1 MHELWKDDLIRVT
14 KRCNL
19 FRFIHVISDG
29 GELETTFKDIYPEE
43 LELNDEKYM
52 QTKNWSPQGII
63 FGLHILIENRKTTV
77 SHCVKNARIRSYY
90 GPYFPAF
97 RLNALRIR
105 SECGKIWT
113 RITPN
118 TYNFYAVG
126 HLDKRDSFPFSIVR
140 MPCKSSNSSS
150 DMFYSATGAE
160 TLRIAKANVYTD
172 SFYSFVKSLTLSN
185 LTGCS

>member
-1 MHELWKDDLIRVT
+1 MDELLKDDLIRVT

-29 GELETTFKDIYPEE
+29 GEFETTFKDIYPEE
-43 LELNDEKYM
+43 LELNNEKFR
-52 QTKNWSPQGII
+52 SPQGII
-63 FGLHILIENRKTTV
+63 FGLHVLIENRKTTV

-90 GPYFPAF
+90 GPHFPAF
-97 RLNALRIR
+97 GLNTLRIR

-118 TYNFYAVG
+118 TDTFYAVG
-126 HLDKRDSFPFSIVR
+126 HLDKRDSFPFSIVG
-140 MPCKSSNSSS
+140 MPCKSSNPLP

-160 TLRIAKANVYTD
+160 TLRIAKANVCTD
-172 SFYSFVKSLTLSN
+172 SFYSFVKPLMLNN
-185 LTGCS
+185 LTGCSE